1 MVEKIRRVLD
11 RYPEVA
17 AAFVFGSTATGRPRK
32 GSDVDVAIMILGAS
46 DPWWRIDMERELSI
60 ALEADV
66 DLVVFAESSSLLQHE
81 ILRTRIFVYE
91 KDREERIR
99 QEVIGR
105 RRYLDEQHL
114 SKWIH
119 YALKGSDE
127 AAS

>member
-1 MVEKIRRVLD
+1 MVEKIREVLA

-17 AAFVFGSTATGRPRK
+17 AAYVFGSTATGRPRK
-32 GSDVDVAIMILGAS
+32 ASDVDVAVMIHGAL
-46 DPWWRIDMERELSI
+46 DPWRRIDMERELSV
-60 ALEADV
+60 ALLADV

-81 ILRTRIFVYE
+81 ILRTGVLVYE
-91 KDREERIR
+91 KDREERVR

-114 SKWIH
+114 PKWIH
-119 YALKGSDE
+119 YALSGSDE